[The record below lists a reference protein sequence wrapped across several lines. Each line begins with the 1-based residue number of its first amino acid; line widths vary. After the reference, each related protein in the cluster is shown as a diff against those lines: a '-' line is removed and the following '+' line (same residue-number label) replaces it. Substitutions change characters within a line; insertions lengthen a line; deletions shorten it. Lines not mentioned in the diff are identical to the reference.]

1 MKLFQIVHLPTDA
14 LDDIGMEG
22 IRRHAN
28 HQREVGRGVLIE
40 TILKHFELLLAERD
54 DADNDYPAMLR
65 LEMERRDMLLVAEE
79 LIRMARSTEERWQF
93 VFHGTLSEV
102 PPE

>member
-1 MKLFQIVHLPTDA
+1 MNTKDFRFTIREGCEIVNGKSH
-14 LDDIGMEG
+14 
-22 IRRHAN
+22 
-28 HQREVGRGVLIE
+28 
-40 TILKHFELLLAERD
+40 
-54 DADNDYPAMLR
+54 YPAMLR